1 MLLLL
6 LYVDHVD
13 AGKEVEGIIKVNPY
27 AKICYKGGKRD
38 NNFLGIRTVFYF
50 WSLVLG
56 VHWLPYL
63 LNQWQLLLQS

>member
-38 NNFLGIRTVFYF
+38 NNF
-50 WSLVLG
+50 
-56 VHWLPYL
+56 
-63 LNQWQLLLQS
+63 